1 MLTPVKVVEPDV
13 FVKPAVPAKT
23 VPILLFPVVVNESP
37 LNVPPV
43 NVEPLSPTIW
53 AVCVV
58 PVNVKLLLLLT
69 VKLLSVLPNVPL
81 PETVTSPPLIT
92 VLPL

>member
-1 MLTPVKVVEPDV
+1 MLIPVNVVKPLA

-43 NVEPLSPTIW
+43 NVEPLSPTLW

-58 PVNVKLLLLLT
+58 PVSVKLLLLLT
-69 VKLLSVLPNVPL
+69 VKLLAVLPSVPL
-81 PETVTSPPLIT
+81 PETVTAPPSMT